1 ILDVLLSTAFA
12 QGTAFTYQGQLQND
26 GSPVAGSY
34 DLTFTLYLVNSGGAA
49 MAGPVTNTATAV
61 TNGLFT
67 TQVDF
72 GPNVFTGSSN
82 WMEIAVSTNG
92 ANSFTTLTPRQQ
104 LTPAPYAIFA
114 NTASNVLGTVPSF

>member
-1 ILDVLLSTAFA
+1 MKTKFHHSFIALTLLALSSLNLQLSTAFA
-12 QGTAFTYQGQLQND
+12 QGTAFTYQGQLQNG

-34 DLTFTLYLVNSGGAA
+34 DLVFTLYLVNSGGTA

-72 GPNVFTGSSN
+72 GPNVFTGS
-82 WMEIAVSTNG
+82 TNG
-92 ANSFTTLTPRQQ
+92 WKLPLAQMARTVSPLWHR
-104 LTPAPYAIFA
+104 
-114 NTASNVLGTVPSF
+114 ASN